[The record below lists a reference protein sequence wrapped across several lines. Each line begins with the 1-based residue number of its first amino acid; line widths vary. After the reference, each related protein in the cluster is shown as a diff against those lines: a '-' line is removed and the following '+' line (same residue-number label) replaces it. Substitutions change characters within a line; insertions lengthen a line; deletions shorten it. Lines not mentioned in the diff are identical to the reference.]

1 MITRQEGAM
10 MRVWKGHLY
19 ARLDEIMLMLGA
31 ELVFFAVGELMFT
44 FVAKTQGLD
53 GSVIPIGTL
62 CALMAAVT
70 IAVFMGIGVLPVH
83 FNMAVSMGITRNRFI
98 PVFLLV
104 SFAENL
110 AAAGVAFLFS
120 FPETWVLRVVYAGV
134 KLESFT
140 GYVFQWK
147 YILTACLGLAALHV
161 FFGMLLMRLGKI
173 AWTVLWLLWMAC
185 AVGGPGLARLAES
198 MQETAFGKL
207 CAAVLDMVRGFTES
221 GILAGIVIASVVMI
235 AASWGMLYRQEVKM

>member
-104 SFAENL
+104 
-110 AAAGVAFLFS
+110 
-120 FPETWVLRVVYAGV
+120 
-134 KLESFT
+134 
-140 GYVFQWK
+140 
-147 YILTACLGLAALHV
+147 
-161 FFGMLLMRLGKI
+161 
-173 AWTVLWLLWMAC
+173 
-185 AVGGPGLARLAES
+185 
-198 MQETAFGKL
+198 
-207 CAAVLDMVRGFTES
+207 
-221 GILAGIVIASVVMI
+221 
-235 AASWGMLYRQEVKM
+235 